1 MALTTQNMSH
11 CIVIEYLI
19 GLVDVD
25 DGLGSVADD
34 EDKDNAG
41 QQRSHRPVPP
51 TVRGLAGWGALVSQ
65 GVSGLGAF
73 VSQGVSG
80 LGGFGES
87 GG

>member
-1 MALTTQNMSH
+1 M
-11 CIVIEYLI
+11 YLI

-34 EDKDNAG
+34 EDEDNPG

-65 GVSGLGAF
+65 EVG
-73 VSQGVSG
+73 G